1 MSSHFDG
8 RAVVRVPQGRVGRRL
23 VRRLSLAVALVASVL
38 ATSVAG
44 AAASHGNKAPA
55 PPDFGPNVVIIDPS
69 MSTSQIKTIVD
80 GISTQQIPNQ
90 FGDARY
96 EILFKPGTYGTA
108 TTGGPLN
115 FQVGYYT
122 DVAGLGALPTD
133 VTINGTID
141 VYNQCHVE
149 PTPTNPTA
157 IKCTALVNFW
167 RSISNLTINVAG
179 KGGCQSG
186 EFWAVSQA
194 TSMRRVNVNGNT
206 TLMDYCTGPSYASG
220 GFIAD
225 SQLQKVTNGSQQQWF
240 TRNSSVNPFTNGV
253 WNQVFA
259 GVTGAPDQS
268 FPTPPYTTLATN
280 PESREKPFL
289 YVDSTGAFN
298 VYVPDAQFNSS
309 GPTWTAGQTPGH
321 SLPISDFFIAKP
333 TDSVQTINNALARG
347 KNLIFTPGI
356 YNVSRT
362 IEVKRPDTIVLGM
375 GLATITPQNGV
386 IPMTVADVKG
396 VEISDL
402 IFDAGPVNS
411 PVLLQVGSQHARNG
425 HHGHHGHHAREHNHW
440 SDPTDP
446 SVLSDV
452 YFRIGGAH
460 AGKATT
466 SLVVN
471 ANNVVLDNIWAW
483 RADHGTGVGW
493 TSNTAETGLIVNG
506 DNVVATGLFVEH
518 YQKDEVIWNGQN
530 GKIVFFQNEM
540 PYDPPSQAAWTQ
552 PDGTLGYPA
561 IHVTSHV
568 QSFQA
573 WGIGS
578 YSYFNQGVNIY
589 SANAFVVPTTLA
601 PGSIHDALT
610 IFLST
615 AGFGGIQN
623 VINGT
628 GGSSTIANP
637 DTVVPVVSY
646 P

>member
-1 MSSHFDG
+1 MSTHPLE
-8 RAVVRVPQGRVGRRL
+8 RPARETQGRVGRRL
-23 VRRLSLAVALVASVL
+23 AWSFALPLAV
-38 ATSVAG
+38 VAG
-44 AAASHGNKAPA
+44 MIMTTGAVSASPPPA
-55 PPDFGPNVVIIDPS
+55 QPDFGPNVVILDPS
-69 MSTSQIKTIVD
+69 MSTSAIKTLVD
-80 GISTQQIPNQ
+80 GISTQQIPSQ
-90 FGDARY
+90 FGTGRY
-96 EILFKPGTYGTA
+96 EILFKPGTYGADT
-108 TTGGPLN
+108 PLN
-115 FQVGYYT
+115 LRIGYYT
-122 DVAGLGALPTD
+122 DFAGLGALPTD
-133 VTINGTID
+133 VAIRGTID
-141 VYNQCHVE
+141 AYNQCFSDG
-149 PTPTNPTA
+149 
-157 IKCTALVNFW
+157 CTALVNFW

-186 EFWAVSQA
+186 EFWATSQA
-194 TSMRRVNVNGNT
+194 TSLRRVNVNGNA

-225 SQLQKVTNGSQQQWF
+225 SQFSGGVTNGSQQQYF
-240 TRNSSVNPFTNGV
+240 VRNSKLGSWSNAV

-259 GVTGAPDQS
+259 GVTGAPAQS

-289 YVDSTGAFN
+289 YVDSNDHYN
-298 VYVPDAQFNSS
+298 VFVPDAKLNSS
-309 GPTWTAGQTPGH
+309 GTTWSGGQTAGH
-321 SLPISDFFIAKP
+321 SIPIEDFFIAKP

-375 GLATITPQNGV
+375 GLATIVPQHGV
-386 IPMTVADVKG
+386 VPMKVADVKG

-411 PVLLQVGSQHARNG
+411 PVLLQVGSEHADKG
-425 HHGHHGHHAREHNHW
+425 QAREHNHW
-440 SDPTDP
+440 SDSADPTT
-446 SVLSDV
+446 LSDV
-452 YFRIGGAH
+452 YFRIGGANL
-460 AGKATT
+460 GKATV
-466 SLVVN
+466 SLEVN
-471 ANNVVLDNIWAW
+471 ADNVILDNIWAW
-483 RADHGTGVGW
+483 RADHGTGAGW
-493 TSNTAETGLIVNG
+493 TSNTADTGLIVNG

-518 YQKDEVIWNGQN
+518 YQKNEVIWNGDD
-530 GKIVFFQNEM
+530 GKIIFFQNEM

-561 IHVTSHV
+561 IRVTNNV
-568 QSFQA
+568 GTFQA
-573 WGIGS
+573 WGMGS
-578 YSYFNQGVNIY
+578 YSFFNQGVNIY

-601 PGSIHDALT
+601 AGSLHDLLT

-615 AGFGGIQN
+615 AGFGGILN
-623 VINGT
+623 VVNDT